1 MNFDLAMPDYG
12 ARRRPLRLL
21 AISSQAS
28 TTPWPLLLLRGLN
41 RSTAELTHVYIADLE
56 ATACL
61 PKPLLARLG
70 ASADVLLFELGR
82 NSTAHYASI
91 IALAERLL
99 RATTSAMSRPSAA
112 LLLHCATPVA
122 SGLGPVQREHM
133 ALRSLTHPLS
143 LFAQFYGLPTML
155 SCGDRGAP
163 VGGITTASA
172 SSGIDD
178 DDDELAAMSLRWLR
192 SSRTAEARAGPRVAW
207 RMPERQ
213 MLLDGSAEALDR
225 PCVVKSDGLRCGVWR
240 AGASAAA
247 TCPEWLANGGD
258 GSRQDARDRE
268 GRIHHRDAQIRTG
281 WPRQTSASAAPTAA
295 AAGAARSPNMA
306 LGLCQRALS
315 MPATTSTD
323 EQQECARG
331 SADQSAEA
339 VAAALGG
346 LRGSAQAGGAGGPAG
361 GALLEAALQNAQMAL
376 ETALQNAQTALE
388 TALSRTRAHV
398 GHIADWARVLAR
410 LESGQE
416 VAIGVLGGSMSLP
429 SRSNHTPNW
438 PEGLLG
444 WMQRTWPAARL
455 SLHNGAIGATGSAFF
470 ALCSENRLPERV
482 DLIVLEH
489 ALNDAEHE
497 PVVDAKSLRGRVL
510 VYELLVRRLL
520 HRSHRP
526 ALLFLSWDRLGWCA
540 NLERGHA
547 RQRILEGPWRG
558 VPWLHSP
565 QIAVDAVARWYD
577 LPSLAP
583 RNALWHRD
591 CEDLRFRGTV
601 CDSYGLY
608 GCGHLKPLGTAV
620 VTWILTSFLNESTAR
635 ARSYLRRRRQQP
647 RDLAAPSG
655 WFPMLLRRR
664 APPPSVNELSAVGNA
679 LAAARLT
686 SPNALPPPLVAAM
699 AEPRLGS
706 GHGAV
711 VSTSAVVGGSGH
723 GICLRG
729 RTLLNL
735 AWRVLNGS
743 WSYVERDPGQ
753 PLTVDKPGL
762 LSLVAP
768 SVLELDVPPPPAGT
782 IALGYLRSY
791 DENMGNLRVGCV
803 RGCSCNGTTLH
814 GAHRQRSSI
823 LAMMMLPVH
832 PPQDRASSWPAVDAT
847 ACTLRLEHEPGTG
860 RPKNYRHLQTLGDKK
875 WGSKFKVLALVE
887 PAVLLDPAEFKELEK
902 GGTGW

>member
-1 MNFDLAMPDYG
+1 M
-12 ARRRPLRLL
+12 RLL

-28 TTPWPLLLLRGLN
+28 TTPWPLLVLRGLN
-41 RSTAELTHVYIADLE
+41 RSIAELTHVSIADLE

-61 PKPLLARLG
+61 PKPLLAQLG

-99 RATTSAMSRPSAA
+99 RATASTMSRPSAA

-155 SCGDRGAP
+155 SCGDRGAS

-178 DDDELAAMSLRWLR
+178 DDDDDELAAMTLRWLR

-240 AGASAAA
+240 AGAIAAA
-247 TCPEWLANGGD
+247 SCPEWLANGGD
-258 GSRQDARDRE
+258 GSRQDAHDRD
-268 GRIHHRDAQIRTG
+268 GRIHHRDAQTHTG
-281 WPRQTSASAAPTAA
+281 WPWQTSVSASSAAA
-295 AAGAARSPNMA
+295 AAGAARSPNTA
-306 LGLCQRALS
+306 LGLCQRVLS
-315 MPATTSTD
+315 MPATTTTD
-323 EQQECARG
+323 EQQECAIG
-331 SADQSAEA
+331 SADQSAAA
-339 VAAALGG
+339 VAAALSGPS
-346 LRGSAQAGGAGGPAG
+346 GSAQAGGAGGPAG
-361 GALLEAALQNAQMAL
+361 GPASGGSLEAALEAAL
-376 ETALQNAQTALE
+376 PNAQTALE
-388 TALSRTRAHV
+388 TALARTRAHM
-398 GHIADWARVLAR
+398 GHLADWARVLAK

-455 SLHNGAIGATGSAFF
+455 SLYNGAIGATGSAFF

-482 DLIVLEH
+482 DLIILEH
-489 ALNDAEHE
+489 ALNDAEHQ
-497 PVVDAKSLRGRVL
+497 PVVDAESLRRRVL

-520 HRSHRP
+520 HRPHRP

-591 CEDLRFRGTV
+591 CADLRFRGTL

-608 GCGHLKPLGTAV
+608 GCGHLKPLGAAV
-620 VTWILTSFLNESTAR
+620 VTTILTSFLNESTAR
-635 ARSYLRRRRQQP
+635 ARSYSRRRRQQP
-647 RDLAAPSG
+647 RDVAAPSG
-655 WFPMLLRRR
+655 LIPMLLRRR
-664 APPPSVNELSAVGNA
+664 APPPSVNEPSVVGNA

-686 SPNALPPPLVAAM
+686 RPSALPPPLVAAM
-699 AEPRLGS
+699 AEPRL
-706 GHGAV
+706 
-711 VSTSAVVGGSGH
+711 GSGH

-803 RGCSCNGTTLH
+803 RGCRCNGTTLY
-814 GAHRQRSSI
+814 GSHRQRSSI

-832 PPQDRASSWPAVDAT
+832 PPQDHAASWAAVDAT
-847 ACTLRLEHEPGTG
+847 ACTLRLEHEPATG
-860 RPKNYRHLQTLGDKK
+860 RPQNYRHRQTLGDKK

-887 PAVLLDPAEFKELEK
+887 PAVLLDPADFKELEK
-902 GGTGW
+902 GGTGL